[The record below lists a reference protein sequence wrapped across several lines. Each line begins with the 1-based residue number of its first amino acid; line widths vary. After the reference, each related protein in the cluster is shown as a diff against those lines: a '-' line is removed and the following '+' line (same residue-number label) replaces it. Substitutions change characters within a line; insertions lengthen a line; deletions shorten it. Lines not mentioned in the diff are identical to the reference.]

1 MKRYIWVVLVTL
13 VFGSTSWG
21 ELTSNGSAGGI
32 GRTDGQT
39 VGRLYV
45 PGTSLGNAGA
55 NVGARHTV
63 MDAGGDVICGTNHS
77 MLCGVMSNQ
86 WTIYSG
92 SSGSSNEQCSGND
105 DQCGGNSGCDNDQ
118 QDPPCNTGCWPN
130 WPNWGWPWGNVTVS
144 SNSTAATAA
153 NGPDCNATAETSG
166 YSSGPGATSTSHSY
180 AQSVN
185 P

>member
-1 MKRYIWVVLVTL
+1 MKRCIWVILAVLVLT
-13 VFGSTSWG
+13 STSWG

-32 GRTDGQT
+32 GMTGGQT

-45 PGTSLGNAGA
+45 PGTYWGNAGSQIG
-55 NVGARHTV
+55 VRHTV
-63 MDAGGDVICGTNHS
+63 MDAGGTVLCGTNHN

-86 WTIYSG
+86 WTEYSG
-92 SSGSSNEQCSGND
+92 ATGGNSDQCGGSD
-105 DQCGGNSGCDNDQ
+105 DQCGGNNNQ

-130 WPNWGWPWGNVTVS
+130 WPVWCWPWGNVTVS
-144 SNSTAATAA
+144 SNSNASTVA